1 MAKSIAGA
9 VYNPSQKWR
18 PIEEGTYPAH
28 IKSLSTKEVQT
39 KAGEAIVVNM
49 TYRVADEVS
58 KETQPVWKMD
68 GYQYVKD
75 TAGNRVPVTNGSG
88 IQEISSCDHLKGRE
102 FKDGGFFIFTESSS
116 SSKNRRYFELL
127 DNLKVNCEE
136 AKVDGQIVKKLV
148 LIEEDDVVGK
158 PVMVTVKRTE
168 YVTSET
174 KHLPPDQ
181 QDRRSAFKVSKVVLW
196 KEGNVLDAEELTE
209 DVPF

>member
-1 MAKSIAGA
+1 MAKSLDAT
-9 VYNPSQKWR
+9 YDPSKKWK
-18 PIEEGTYPAH
+18 PIEEGIYPAH
-28 IKSLSTKEVQT
+28 VKSLTSKEIT
-39 KAGEAIVVNM
+39 TRAGEAIVVNM
-49 TYRVADEVS
+49 TYKVAEDVS
-58 KETQPVWKMD
+58 RETQPVWKMD
-68 GYQYVKD
+68 GYEYIKD
-75 TAGNRVPVTNGSG
+75 TAGNKIPVTNGSG
-88 IQEISSCDHLKGRE
+88 EQEYTTCEHLKDRE
-102 FKDGGFFIFTESSS
+102 FRDNGFFVFTDSTS

-136 AKVDGQIVKKLV
+136 AKVDGQTIKKLV

-158 PVMVTVKRTE
+158 PVMITVKRTE

-181 QDRRSAFKVSKVVLW
+181 QDRRSAFKVSNVVLW

>member
-1 MAKSIAGA
+1 MAKSIEGA

-68 GYQYVKD
+68 GYKYVKD

-88 IQEISSCDHLKGRE
+88 VQEVASCDHLKGRE

-127 DNLKVNCEE
+127 DKLGVKCEE
-136 AKVDGQIVKKLV
+136 TSVDGDKVKKLV
-148 LIEEDDVVGK
+148 LIEEEDVVGK
-158 PVMVTVKRTE
+158 PVLITIKRNE
-168 YVTSET
+168 FITSET
-174 KHLPPDQ
+174 KHLPHDQ
-181 QDRRSAFKVSKVVLW
+181 QERRSFLRVSTIDDWEEGVVL
-196 KEGNVLDAEELTE
+196 ETEELDS